1 MKPAPYDAAVCIIR
15 VCVTLGGDAPDP
27 VPTGSG
33 VGIQPGK
40 GAELAAIA
48 ADNLVTA
55 LHAIAAV
62 AVANM
67 KDASESIA
75 TAAAQVEDAFEGI
88 ADVVQHQHGVGRAE
102 SGVRCAGGAD

>member
-1 MKPAPYDAAVCIIR
+1 MKPAPYSGGLHNQSMRYA
-15 VCVTLGGDAPDP
+15 GGDAPDP

-55 LHAIAAV
+55 LHDIAA
-62 AVANM
+62 AANM

-75 TAAAQVEDAFEGI
+75 TAFAQVEDAFEGI